1 MTAWGQLPAW
11 SREVAGLELS
21 AEQLT
26 SLRTYVDLLM
36 TWNQKISL
44 VSQQS
49 VDAILV
55 KHVVDS
61 LFAAAHCA
69 GAQTVADLGSGGGFP
84 GVVIALIHRQT
95 RVCLMESRGKKA
107 SFLEEACRV
116 LRLSSCTVYHGR
128 IEAAAAID
136 AHRGAYEIAVSRALS
151 ELPDLER
158 LSAPLLSPSGYL
170 LAMRSIGGE
179 TGSYR
184 CIDYQLPDGSPRR
197 LAVGGAASVRRPATD
212 QRP

>member
-1 MTAWGQLPAW
+1 MTGWEQLPAW

-21 AEQLT
+21 SDQLT

-36 TWNQKISL
+36 TWNRKISL

-49 VDAILV
+49 VDDILV

-61 LFAAAHCA
+61 LCAAAHCEGA
-69 GAQTVADLGSGGGFP
+69 GTVADLGSGGGFP
-84 GVVIALIHRQT
+84 GLVIGLIHRQT

-136 AHRGAYEIAVSRALS
+136 AHRGAYDIAVSRAL
-151 ELPDLER
+151 
-158 LSAPLLSPSGYL
+158 ALLAPSGYL
-170 LAMRSIGGE
+170 LAMRSIGGDL
-179 TGSYR
+179 GPYR
-184 CIDYQLPDGSPRR
+184 CVVYQLPDGSPRR
-197 LAVGGAASVRRPATD
+197 LAFGSGAAVRER
-212 QRP
+212 